1 MFKRT
6 KVNTG
11 ALLALGGVLAMAGL
25 SAHAQSS
32 DRVEITG
39 SRIKSIGA
47 VSNSPITSVNAT
59 EINSSQPV
67 AIEEVIRGLPAAIP
81 AIGPGTNNGSGGI
94 ATIDLRGLGP
104 QRTLVLIN
112 GRRAV
117 PSDLSGRVDTNA
129 IPVALL
135 ERIDLVTGGAS
146 AVYGADAVAGVVNF
160 VLKRNFSGVE
170 AQTTYGV
177 SEQGDAKRYRT
188 DLTVGTN
195 LADGRGNVALSFGTT
210 RTNPLKQGERP
221 IGQFSVSSTT
231 GLSGG
236 SSITVPAVLG
246 GIPAPLAGNRIVD
259 VAAGNLRAYNGD
271 VDAFNFNPLNYYIT
285 PIERTQMAAIG
296 RFTINDFA
304 EAYAEISHTKSKV
317 TLNLAPT
324 GTFASAGF
332 PNWRIPVGNPTIPA
346 ATRTQLCN
354 AFLTAELAKPLTGP
368 NPALLQ
374 SPAVV
379 AALQPANCTVG
390 NTQEVTLNISR
401 RLVENGP
408 RINDFD
414 NTTSQWTAGVR
425 GSLPYLNNWSYD
437 AYLQQGTSSQLST
450 RVNWGSASKL
460 QQALRSVSPTACTVT
475 TGGCVPINV
484 FGAAGSVTPAML
496 GFFNQT
502 AIQSTSVTQTV
513 KTVSFSGDLGAVK
526 SPFSKAP
533 VSLALGIEDR
543 VMSAGNVSDGPSQ
556 VNGEVLGTGAPLPD
570 RSGKVSLKE
579 GFIETIVPLAGGM
592 TGINSLN
599 LEGGYRESK
608 FKTLAGTQNYGSW
621 KYGVDYSPIK
631 GLRLRAMQ
639 QRATRSPNIN
649 ELYAPIVS
657 GLSNRPVDP
666 CQVAL
671 VSAAEANTAGTLS
684 NLCRVTGVPL
694 SQFGNV
700 PAPAAGQISN
710 TGGGNPNLQPEEADT
725 TTIGLVWE
733 PEFLPGL
740 SFTLDRYKIEIAKAV
755 SSATTNQVIDGCY
768 TAALNPGFN
777 AGNPFC
783 GLIARN
789 VTTGSLNGAA
799 GVITQTSNLGEVDTN
814 GYDLGVSY
822 RLKLQSWGRVDLGL
836 QATHV
841 IKSGF
846 KSLPS
851 VERIECVGV
860 NGPDC
865 GGPTSKT
872 KWSQRTT
879 WNMGDFT
886 AGYNW
891 RYLGKSSV
899 QGAPAT
905 LPQFASI
912 KAYNYVDLN
921 FAWQATKNLRMSL
934 AINNAGDLDA
944 PFVGANVGTT
954 STNSGNTF
962 PQWYD
967 VVGRAYSFTATLR
980 F

>member
-6 KVNTG
+6 KVNVSALIALGG
-11 ALLALGGVLAMAGL
+11 ALLAAGI
-25 SAHAQSS
+25 SAHAQTA

-47 VSNSPITSVNAT
+47 ASNSPITSVNAA

-117 PSDLSGRVDTNA
+117 PGDLTGRVDTNA

-160 VLKRNFSGVE
+160 VLKKNFTGVE
-170 AQTTYGV
+170 GQTTYGT

-188 DLTVGTN
+188 DLTVGAN
-195 LADGRGNVALSFGTT
+195 LADGRGNVALSFGST
-210 RTNPLKQGERP
+210 RTNPLTQGERP
-221 IGQFSVSSTT
+221 FGKFSVSSTT
-231 GLSGG
+231 GLEGG
-236 SSITVPAVLG
+236 SSITVPAIVG
-246 GIPAPLAGNRIVD
+246 GIPAPFAGNQVVN
-259 VAAGNLRAYNGD
+259 VATGALRPAVSADN
-271 VDAFNFNPLNYYIT
+271 FNFNPLNYYIT
-285 PIERTQMAAIG
+285 PLERTQMAAIG
-296 RFTINDFA
+296 RFTINEFA
-304 EAYAEISHTKSKV
+304 EAYAELNHTKSKV
-317 TLNLAPT
+317 SLNLAPT

-332 PNWRIPVGNPTIPA
+332 PNWRLPVGNPFLPEPM
-346 ATRTQLCN
+346 RTQLCS
-354 AFLTAELAKPLTGP
+354 AFLAAELAKPTLTP
-368 NPALLQ
+368 PQVSNPG
-374 SPAVV
+374 VV
-379 AALQPANCTVG
+379 AALQPANCTLG

-401 RLVENGP
+401 RITENGP

-414 NTTSQWTAGVR
+414 NTTAQWTAGVR
-425 GSLPYLNNWSYD
+425 GSVPLLDSWSYD
-437 AYLQQGTSSQLST
+437 AYLQRGTSDQLST

-484 FGAAGSVTPAML
+484 FGAAGSITPAML

-502 AIQSTSVTQTV
+502 AVQSTTVTQTV
-513 KTVSFSGDLGAVK
+513 KSLAVNGDLGVVK

-533 VSLALGIEDR
+533 VSMALGIEER
-543 VMSAGNVSDGPSQ
+543 TMSAGNLSDGPSQ

-570 RSGKVSLKE
+570 RRGELSLKE
-579 GFIETIVPLAGGM
+579 GFIETIVPLAGGLP
-592 TGINSLN
+592 GINSLN
-599 LEGGYRESK
+599 FEGGYRDSK
-608 FKTLAGTQNYGSW
+608 FKTLAGSQSYGSW
-621 KYGVDYSPIK
+621 KYGLDYSPIK

-649 ELYAPIVS
+649 ELYQPIVS
-657 GLSNRPVDP
+657 GLSVRTIDP
-666 CQVAL
+666 CQLAL
-671 VSAAEANTAGTLS
+671 VSAADANTAGTLS

-710 TGGGNPNLQPEEADT
+710 TGGGNPNLSPEEADT
-725 TTIGLVWE
+725 TTIGFVWE
-733 PEFLPGL
+733 PEFVPGL
-740 SFTLDRYKIEIAKAV
+740 SFTLDYYKIKIAKAV
-755 SSATTNQVIDGCY
+755 SSATTNQVLDGCY

-783 GLIARN
+783 GLIVRN
-789 VTTGSLNGAA
+789 ITTGSLNGAA
-799 GVITQTSNLGEVDTN
+799 GVITQTSNLGAVDTD
-814 GYDLGVSY
+814 GFDLGVSY
-822 RLKLQSWGRVDLGL
+822 RLNLETWGRVDLGL
-836 QATHV
+836 QATQV
-841 IKSGF
+841 VKNGF
-846 KSLPS
+846 QSLPS
-851 VERIECVGV
+851 VARIECVGV

-865 GGPTSKT
+865 GGPTAKM

-879 WNMGDFT
+879 WSMGDFT

-891 RYLGKSSV
+891 RYLGKSSI

-905 LPQFASI
+905 LAQFASI
-912 KAYNYVDLN
+912 KAYNYVDLS
-921 FAWQATKNLRMSL
+921 FAWQATKNLRVSL
-934 AINNAGDLDA
+934 AINNAGDLEA
-944 PFVGANVGTT
+944 PFLGANVGTT

-967 VVGRAYSFTATLR
+967 VVGRAYSLGATLR

>member
-1 MFKRT
+1 MFKRS
-6 KVNTG
+6 KVNAGALIALGG
-11 ALLALGGVLAMAGL
+11 ALLAVGL
-25 SAHAQSS
+25 QAQAQTAE
-32 DRVEITG
+32 RVEITG
-39 SRIKSIGA
+39 SRIKAIGA
-47 VSNSPITSVNAT
+47 TSNSPITSVGAAD
-59 EINSSQPV
+59 INSSQPV

-146 AVYGADAVAGVVNF
+146 AVYGADAVSGVVNF

-170 AQTTYGV
+170 AQTTYGI

-188 DLTVGTN
+188 DLTVGAN

-210 RTNPLKQGERP
+210 RTNPLTQGERP
-221 IGQFSVSSTT
+221 AGLFSISSTT

-246 GIPAPLAGNRIVD
+246 GIPAPLAGNRIID

-271 VDAFNFNPLNYYIT
+271 VDAFNFNPLNYFIT

-296 RFTINDFA
+296 RFTINEFA
-304 EAYAEISHTKSKV
+304 EAYAELNHTKSKV
-317 TLNLAPT
+317 SLNLAPT

-332 PNWRIPVGNPTIPA
+332 PNWRIPIGNPFIPA
-346 ATRTQLCN
+346 AMRTQLCS
-354 AFLTAELAKPLTGP
+354 AFGITT
-368 NPALLQ
+368 
-374 SPAVV
+374 
-379 AALQPANCTVG
+379 NCAVG

-414 NTTSQWTAGVR
+414 NTTQQWTAGVR
-425 GSLPYLNNWSYD
+425 GSVPFLDSWSYD
-437 AYLQQGTSSQLST
+437 AYLQQGTSNQLST
-450 RVNWGSASKL
+450 RVNWGSSSKL
-460 QQALRSVSPTACTVT
+460 QQSLRSVSTTACTVT

-496 GFFNQT
+496 SFFNQT
-502 AIQSTSVTQTV
+502 AVQSTTVRQTV
-513 KTVSFSGDLGAVK
+513 KSLSASGDLGVVK
-526 SPFSKAP
+526 SPFAKAP
-533 VSLALGIEDR
+533 ISLALGLEER
-543 VMSAGNVSDGPSQ
+543 SMSAGNLSDGPSQ

-570 RSGKVSLKE
+570 RTGTISLKE
-579 GFIETIVPLAGGM
+579 GFLETIVPLAGGM

-599 LEGGYRESK
+599 FEGGYRDSK
-608 FKTLAGTQNYGSW
+608 FKTLAGSQSYGSW
-621 KYGVDYSPIK
+621 KYGFDYAPIK
-631 GLRLRAMQ
+631 GLRFRAMQ

-649 ELYAPIVS
+649 ELYQPIVS
-657 GLSNRPVDP
+657 GLSIRAVDP
-666 CQVAL
+666 CQLAL
-671 VSAAEANTAGTLS
+671 VSAADANTAGTLA

-700 PAPAAGQISN
+700 PGPAAGQISN
-710 TGGGNPNLQPEEADT
+710 TGGGNPNLSPEEADT
-725 TTIGLVWE
+725 TTIGFVWE
-733 PEFLPGL
+733 PEFVPGL
-740 SFTLDRYKIEIAKAV
+740 SFTLDYYKIQINKAV
-755 SSATTNQVIDGCY
+755 SSATANQVIDGCY

-783 GLIARN
+783 GLIVRN

-799 GVITQTSNLGEVDTN
+799 GVITQTSNLGTVDTD

-822 RLKLQSWGRVDLGL
+822 RLKLQKWGRVDLGL
-836 QATHV
+836 QATQV
-841 IKSGF
+841 VSNGF
-846 KSLPS
+846 TSLPS
-851 VERIECVGV
+851 VARIECVGV

-865 GGPTSKT
+865 GGPTAKM

-879 WNMGDFT
+879 WSMGDFT

-891 RYLGKSSV
+891 RHLGKSSI

-912 KAYNYVDLN
+912 KAFNYVDLS

-934 AINNAGDLDA
+934 AINNAGDLA
-944 PFVGANVGTT
+944 PPILGANVGTT
-954 STNSGNTF
+954 ATNSGNTF

-967 VVGRAYSFTATLR
+967 VVGRAYSLGATLK

>member
-1 MFKRT
+1 MFQRT
-6 KVNTG
+6 KICTG
-11 ALLALGGVLAMAGL
+11 VLVAMGVLALPAV
-25 SAHAQSS
+25 AQTTE
-32 DRVEITG
+32 RVEVTG

-47 VSNSPITSVNAT
+47 TSNSPITSLSAT
-59 EINSSQPV
+59 EINASQPIAV
-67 AIEEVIRGLPAAIP
+67 EEVIRGLPAAIP

-160 VLKRNFSGVE
+160 VLKRNFTGVE

-188 DLTVGTN
+188 DLTVGAN

-210 RTNPLKQGERP
+210 RTNPLTQGERP
-221 IGQFSVSSTT
+221 AGLFSISSTT

-259 VAAGNLRAYNGD
+259 VAAGNLRPYDGN
-271 VDAFNFNPLNYYIT
+271 VDAFNFNPLNYFIT

-296 RFTINDFA
+296 RFTINEFA
-304 EAYAEISHTKSKV
+304 EAYAELNHTKSKV
-317 TLNLAPT
+317 SLNLAPT
-324 GTFASAGF
+324 GTFASAGR
-332 PNWRIPVGNPTIPA
+332 PNWQLPIGNPFIPDA
-346 ATRTQLCN
+346 LRAQLCN
-354 AFLTAELAKPLTGP
+354 AFIAGENAKLTATPPGVP
-368 NPALLQ
+368 NAALI
-374 SPAVV
+374 
-379 AALQPANCTVG
+379 AALQPANCVVG
-390 NTQEVTLNISR
+390 NTQEITLNLSR

-408 RINDFD
+408 RINDFG

-425 GSLPYLNNWSYD
+425 GSVPFLDSWSYD
-437 AYLQQGTSSQLST
+437 AYLQKGTSDQLST
-450 RVNWGSASKL
+450 RVNWGSSSKL

-475 TGGCVPINV
+475 TGGCVPINI

-502 AIQSTSVTQTV
+502 AIQTTTVTQTV
-513 KTVSFSGDLGAVK
+513 KSASVSGDLGVIK
-526 SPFSKAP
+526 SPFAKAP
-533 VSLALGIEDR
+533 VSLALGLEER
-543 VMSAGNVSDGPSQ
+543 TMSAGNLSDGPSQ
-556 VNGEVLGTGAPLPD
+556 INGEVLGTGAPLPD
-570 RSGKVSLKE
+570 RTGTVSLKE
-579 GFIETIVPLAGGM
+579 GFLETIVPLAGGM
-592 TGINSLN
+592 MGIQALN
-599 LEGGYRESK
+599 FEGGYRDSK
-608 FKTLAGTQNYGSW
+608 FKTLAGSQSYGSW
-621 KYGVDYSPIK
+621 KYGLDYAPIK
-631 GLRLRAMQ
+631 GLRFRAMQ

-649 ELYAPIVS
+649 ELYQPIVS

-666 CQVAL
+666 CQLLL
-671 VSAAEANTAGTLS
+671 VNAADANTAGTLS

-710 TGGGNPNLQPEEADT
+710 TGGGNPNLSPEEADT
-725 TTIGLVWE
+725 TTIGFVWE
-733 PEFLPGL
+733 PEFVPGL
-740 SFTLDRYKIEIAKAV
+740 SFSLDFYKIKIDKAV

-783 GLIARN
+783 GLIVRN
-789 VTTGSLNGAA
+789 VTTGSLNGSA
-799 GVITQTSNLGEVDTN
+799 GVITQTSNLGTVDTE

-822 RLKLQSWGRVDLGL
+822 RLPLQKWGRVDLGL
-836 QATHV
+836 QATQV
-841 IKSGF
+841 VKNGF
-846 KSLPS
+846 TSLPS
-851 VERIECVGV
+851 VARIECVGL

-865 GGPTSKT
+865 GGPTSKV
-872 KWSQRTT
+872 KYSQRTT
-879 WNMGDFT
+879 WSMGDFT

-891 RYLGKSSV
+891 RYLGKSSI

-912 KAYNYVDLN
+912 KAYHYVDLN

-934 AINNAGDLDA
+934 AINNAGDLA
-944 PFVGANVGTT
+944 PPILGANVGTT
-954 STNSGNTF
+954 TTNSGNTF

-967 VVGRAYSFTATLR
+967 VVGRAYSLGATLK

>member
-6 KVNTG
+6 KISLG
-11 ALLALGGVLAMAGL
+11 ALAALGGVLAMG
-25 SAHAQSS
+25 SVQAQE
-32 DRVEITG
+32 RVEITG

-47 VSNSPITSVNAT
+47 VSNSPITSVNSA

-117 PSDLSGRVDTNA
+117 PADLTGRVDTNA

-146 AVYGADAVAGVVNF
+146 AVYGADAVSGVVNF
-160 VLKRNFSGVE
+160 VLKKNFTGVE

-177 SEQGDAKRYRT
+177 SEQNDAKRYRT
-188 DLTVGTN
+188 DLTVGAN

-210 RTNPLKQGERP
+210 RTNPLTQGERP
-221 IGQFSVSSTT
+221 FGQFSVSSTT

-246 GIPAPLAGNRIVD
+246 GIPAPLAGNQIVNPT
-259 VAAGNLRAYNGD
+259 AGNLRPYNGD
-271 VDAFNFNPLNYYIT
+271 VDAYNFNPLNYYIT
-285 PIERTQMAAIG
+285 PLERTQMAAIG
-296 RFTINDFA
+296 RFTINEYA
-304 EAYAEISHTKSKV
+304 EAYAELNHSKSKV

-332 PNWRIPVGNPTIPA
+332 PNWKVPIGNAFIPNA
-346 ATRTQLCN
+346 MRTQLCA
-354 AFLTAELAKPLTGP
+354 AFGITT
-368 NPALLQ
+368 
-374 SPAVV
+374 
-379 AALQPANCTVG
+379 NCAVG
-390 NTQEVTLNISR
+390 NTQEITLNISR

-414 NTTSQWTAGVR
+414 NTSSQWTAGVR
-425 GSLPYLNNWSYD
+425 GALPFLSSWSYD
-437 AYLQQGTSSQLST
+437 AYLQKGTADQLST

-460 QQALRSVSPTACTVT
+460 QQALRAVSTTTCTVT

-484 FGAAGSVTPAML
+484 FGASGSVTPEML
-496 GFFNQT
+496 AFFNQT
-502 AIQSTSVTQTV
+502 AIQTTSVTQSV
-513 KTVSFSGDLGAVK
+513 KNVSVSGDLGVVK
-526 SPFSKAP
+526 SPFAKAP
-533 VSLALGIEDR
+533 ISLAVGFEDR
-543 VMSAGNVSDGPSQ
+543 TMSAGNLSDGPSQ

-570 RSGKVSLKE
+570 RRGTVSLKE
-579 GFIETIVPLAGGM
+579 GFIETVVPLAS
-592 TGINSLN
+592 GILGVNALN
-599 LEGGYRESK
+599 LEGGYRDSK
-608 FKTLAGTQNYGSW
+608 FKTLAGSQNYGSW
-621 KYGVDYSPIK
+621 KYGLDYAPIK
-631 GLRLRAMQ
+631 GLRFRAMQ

-649 ELYAPIVS
+649 ELYQPVVS

-666 CQVAL
+666 CQLTL
-671 VSAAEANTAGTLS
+671 VNAAQANTEGTLS

-710 TGGGNPNLQPEEADT
+710 TSGGNPNLSPEEADT
-725 TTIGLVWE
+725 TTIGFVWE
-733 PEFLPGL
+733 PEFVSGL
-740 SFTLDRYKIEIAKAV
+740 SVTLDYYKIKIDKAV

-768 TAALNPGFN
+768 TSALNPGLSSS
-777 AGNPFC
+777 NPFC
-783 GLIARN
+783 ALIVRN
-789 VTTGSLNGAA
+789 VTTGSLNGSA
-799 GVITQTSNLGEVDTN
+799 GVITQLSNLGEVDTE

-822 RLKLQSWGRVDLGL
+822 RLGLQSWGRVDLGL
-836 QATHV
+836 QATQV
-841 IKSGF
+841 VKNGF

-851 VERIECVGV
+851 VARIECVGV

-865 GGPTSKT
+865 GGPTAKM

-879 WNMGDFT
+879 WTMGDFT

-921 FAWQATKNLRMSL
+921 FAWQATKNLNLRL
-934 AINNAGDLDA
+934 AIANAGDLEA
-944 PFVGANVGTT
+944 PFLGANVGTT
-954 STNSGNTF
+954 TTNSGNTF

-967 VVGRAYSFTATLR
+967 VVGRAYSFTATLK

>member
-1 MFKRT
+1 MFKRS
-6 KVNTG
+6 KVNAGALIALGG
-11 ALLALGGVLAMAGL
+11 ALLAVGL
-25 SAHAQSS
+25 QAQAQTAE
-32 DRVEITG
+32 RVEITG
-39 SRIKSIGA
+39 SRIKAIGA
-47 VSNSPITSVNAT
+47 ASNSPITSVGAAD
-59 EINSSQPV
+59 INSSQPV

-146 AVYGADAVAGVVNF
+146 AVYGADAVSGVVNF

-170 AQTTYGV
+170 AQTTYGI

-188 DLTVGTN
+188 DLTVGAN

-210 RTNPLKQGERP
+210 RTNPLTQGERP
-221 IGQFSVSSTT
+221 AGLFSISSTT

-246 GIPAPLAGNRIVD
+246 GIPAPLAGNRIID
-259 VAAGNLRAYNGD
+259 VAAGNLRPYNGD
-271 VDAFNFNPLNYYIT
+271 VDAFNFNPLNYFIT

-296 RFTINDFA
+296 RFTINEFA
-304 EAYAEISHTKSKV
+304 EAYAELNHTKSKV
-317 TLNLAPT
+317 SLNLAPT

-332 PNWRIPVGNPTIPA
+332 PNWRIPIGNPFIPA
-346 ATRTQLCN
+346 AMRTQLCS
-354 AFLTAELAKPLTGP
+354 AFGITT
-368 NPALLQ
+368 
-374 SPAVV
+374 
-379 AALQPANCTVG
+379 NCAVG

-414 NTTSQWTAGVR
+414 NTTQQWTAGVR
-425 GSLPYLNNWSYD
+425 GSVPFLDSWSYD
-437 AYLQQGTSSQLST
+437 AYLQQGTSNQLST
-450 RVNWGSASKL
+450 RVNWGSSSKL
-460 QQALRSVSPTACTVT
+460 QQSLRSVSTTACTVT

-496 GFFNQT
+496 SFFNQT
-502 AIQSTSVTQTV
+502 AVQSTTVRQTV
-513 KTVSFSGDLGAVK
+513 KSLSASGDLGVVK
-526 SPFSKAP
+526 SPFAKAP
-533 VSLALGIEDR
+533 ISLALGLEER
-543 VMSAGNVSDGPSQ
+543 SMSAGNLSDGPSQ

-570 RSGKVSLKE
+570 RTGTISLKE
-579 GFIETIVPLAGGM
+579 GFLETIVPLAGGM

-599 LEGGYRESK
+599 FEGGYRDSK
-608 FKTLAGTQNYGSW
+608 FKTLAGSQSYGSW
-621 KYGVDYSPIK
+621 KYGFDYAPIK
-631 GLRLRAMQ
+631 GLRFRAMQ

-649 ELYAPIVS
+649 ELYQPIVS
-657 GLSNRPVDP
+657 GLSIRAVDP
-666 CQVAL
+666 CQLAL
-671 VSAAEANTAGTLS
+671 VSAADANTAGTLA

-700 PAPAAGQISN
+700 PGPAAGQISN
-710 TGGGNPNLQPEEADT
+710 TGGGNPNLSPEEADT
-725 TTIGLVWE
+725 TTIGFVWE
-733 PEFLPGL
+733 PEFVPGL
-740 SFTLDRYKIEIAKAV
+740 SFTLDYYKIQINKAV
-755 SSATTNQVIDGCY
+755 SSATANQVIDGCY

-783 GLIARN
+783 GLIVRN

-799 GVITQTSNLGEVDTN
+799 GVITQTSNLGTVDTD

-822 RLKLQSWGRVDLGL
+822 RLKLQKWGRVDLGL
-836 QATHV
+836 QATQV
-841 IKSGF
+841 VSNGF
-846 KSLPS
+846 TSLPS
-851 VERIECVGV
+851 VARIECVGV

-865 GGPTSKT
+865 GGPTAKM

-879 WNMGDFT
+879 WSMGDFT

-891 RYLGKSSV
+891 RHLGKSSI

-912 KAYNYVDLN
+912 KAFNYVDLS

-934 AINNAGDLDA
+934 AINNAGDLA
-944 PFVGANVGTT
+944 PPILGANVGTT
-954 STNSGNTF
+954 ATNSGNTF

-967 VVGRAYSFTATLR
+967 VVGRAYSLGATLK